1 MCFNSSIT
9 DNSVCTIRE
18 ENEMKRMKIKRL
30 WIIIILTIATTAQL
44 SGTDIITQ
52 EVPRLVF
59 TAPVPIHSLV
69 GGERPKAGR
78 RKQGETNHLF
88 HTTPPC
94 GRHHPWLPAISPWLP
109 QHVQTSVT
117 PTLSSYYP
125 LPGWWSNTAWVSVY
139 YSPSCCPN
147 PSPVYYP
154 PSASL

>member
-1 MCFNSSIT
+1 
-9 DNSVCTIRE
+9 
-18 ENEMKRMKIKRL
+18 
-30 WIIIILTIATTAQL
+30 LTIATTAQL

-94 GRHHPWLPAISPWLP
+94 GRHHPWLPAISPDFPSMCRRQSLP
-109 QHVQTSVT
+109 PLVHITHCQAGEAT
-117 PTLSSYYP
+117 
-125 LPGWWSNTAWVSVY
+125 LPG
-139 YSPSCCPN
+139 
-147 PSPVYYP
+147 
-154 PSASL
+154 